1 MKKIR
6 KQKIEQNEK
15 KFFEY
20 QGAELKNVY
29 KKYILRGLIFSLALH
44 VIIIGGWLISSMSN
58 DANAEK
64 EVEQKTR
71 IIELTDI
78 PPITQTEEQVQPEVK
93 QETKIIPKKDLEAIT
108 PVPVKK
114 DLSEINTTKTQ
125 TELEEIK
132 GTVSKD
138 GDENGITDI
147 GDVNIKLK
155 DKDITEEIKKDD
167 VIEKKKPDTYETFQ
181 VERAPSPVNLGS
193 VQGSMNYPQSAID
206 NGTEG
211 RVTVKVL
218 VDNNG
223 NVIKIGSISGPSV
236 FKDEVRDKVMNL
248 KFTPAMQNGSTV
260 KCWVSVPFNFKL
272 KSGFGS

>member
-1 MKKIR
+1 MKK
-6 KQKIEQNEK
+6 QKENK

-29 KKYILRGLIFSLALH
+29 KKYIMRALVFSLGLH
-44 VIIIGGWLISSMSN
+44 VAVIGGWLGSSMMN

-78 PPITQTEEQVQPEVK
+78 PPITQTEEQVKPEIK
-93 QETKIIPKKDLEAIT
+93 EETKIIPKKDLEAIT

-114 DLSEINTTKTQ
+114 NLSEVNTTKTQ
-125 TELEEIK
+125 TQLEEIK

-155 DKDITEEIKKDD
+155 DKDITDNIRKDD
-167 VIEKKKPDTYETFQ
+167 VIKKDPPKEFQTFQ
-181 VERAPSPVNLGS
+181 VEKAPTPVNLSS

-211 RVTVKVL
+211 RVAVKVL

-223 NVIKIGSISGPSV
+223 NVIKIGSISGPGV

-248 KFTPAMQNGSTV
+248 KFTPALQNGSSV

-272 KSGFGS
+272 KSGFGN